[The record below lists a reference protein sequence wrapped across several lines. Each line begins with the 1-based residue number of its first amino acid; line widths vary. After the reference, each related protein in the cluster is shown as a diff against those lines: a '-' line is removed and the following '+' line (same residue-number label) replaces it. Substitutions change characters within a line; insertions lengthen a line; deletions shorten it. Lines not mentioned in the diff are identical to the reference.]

1 MIDGNDGND
10 ENEAVTVTTEDKQ
23 AIFDALVEIT
33 HQLSK
38 QDEAKAQIKTI
49 AGNAQGNFGIK
60 AKYINKM
67 AKVMYAKTFKDV
79 QDEAAHFEGLY
90 ELIVADK
97 GDEFAK
103 D

>member
-1 MIDGNDGND
+1 MIDGNDEND
-10 ENEAVTVTTEDKQ
+10 AVTVTAETKT

-38 QDEAKAQIKTI
+38 QDDAKGRIKDIATKAQDSY
-49 AGNAQGNFGIK
+49 GIK

-67 AKVMYAKTFKDV
+67 AKVMYAKTFKTV
-79 QDEAAHFEGLY
+79 QDEAQHFEGLY

-97 GDEFAK
+97 GDEYAK